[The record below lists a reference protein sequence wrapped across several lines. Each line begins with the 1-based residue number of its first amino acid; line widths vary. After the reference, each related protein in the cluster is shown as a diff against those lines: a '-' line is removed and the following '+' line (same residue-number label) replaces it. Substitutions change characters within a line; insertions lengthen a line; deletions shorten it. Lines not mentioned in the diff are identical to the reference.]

1 MKNDKYN
8 NYGKWIQDSTIVVP
22 KLRGGELYK
31 YQERKGDTKNMKVVK
46 HYEFAIEDQD
56 EMLEKWGK
64 YLEKSAKTPE
74 KYPKYIVG
82 PYALAQTGDSMKG
95 ISIMEIDND
104 EQLINYILELSPP
117 LKADFKLLFDTA
129 VYVPAYMATKK

>member
-1 MKNDKYN
+1 
-8 NYGKWIQDSTIVVP
+8 
-22 KLRGGELYK
+22 
-31 YQERKGDTKNMKVVK
+31 MKVVK
-46 HYEFAIEDQD
+46 HFEYAKAD
-56 EMLEKWGK
+56 EPKMLDLWGK
-64 YLEKSAKTPE
+64 YLEKAAKTPE

-82 PYALAQTGDSMKG
+82 PYALAQAGDSMKG

-117 LKADFKLLFDTA
+117 LKANFKLLFDTA

>member
-1 MKNDKYN
+1 
-8 NYGKWIQDSTIVVP
+8 
-22 KLRGGELYK
+22 
-31 YQERKGDTKNMKVVK
+31 
-46 HYEFAIEDQD
+46 
-56 EMLEKWGK
+56 
-64 YLEKSAKTPE
+64 
-74 KYPKYIVG
+74 
-82 PYALAQTGDSMKG
+82 MKG

>member
-1 MKNDKYN
+1 MKGRHKH
-8 NYGKWIQDSTIVVP
+8 
-22 KLRGGELYK
+22 
-31 YQERKGDTKNMKVVK
+31 MKVVK

>member
-1 MKNDKYN
+1 
-8 NYGKWIQDSTIVVP
+8 
-22 KLRGGELYK
+22 
-31 YQERKGDTKNMKVVK
+31 MKVVK
-46 HYEFAIEDQD
+46 HYEFALEDQD

-64 YLEKSAKTPE
+64 YIEISAKTPE
-74 KYPKYIVG
+74 KYPKYIAG
-82 PYALAQTGDSMKG
+82 PYALAQTGDSIKG

-117 LKADFKLLFDTA
+117 LKAKFKLLYDTA

>member
-1 MKNDKYN
+1 
-8 NYGKWIQDSTIVVP
+8 
-22 KLRGGELYK
+22 
-31 YQERKGDTKNMKVVK
+31 MKVVK

-74 KYPKYIVG
+74 KFPKYIVG
-82 PYALAQTGDSMKG
+82 PYGLAQTGDSIKG

-104 EQLINYILELSPP
+104 EQLVNYILELSPP
-117 LKADFKLLFDTA
+117 LKAQFKLLYDTA